1 MATES
6 EINRT
11 AECALAHA
19 FLQLA
24 GQIMAELPGETG
36 EVLAYRL
43 SAVGRDVEVALRER
57 RLRTVVT

>member
-24 GQIMAELPGETG
+24 GQIMAELPGDTG
-36 EVLAYRL
+36 EVLA
-43 SAVGRDVEVALRER
+43 
-57 RLRTVVT
+57 